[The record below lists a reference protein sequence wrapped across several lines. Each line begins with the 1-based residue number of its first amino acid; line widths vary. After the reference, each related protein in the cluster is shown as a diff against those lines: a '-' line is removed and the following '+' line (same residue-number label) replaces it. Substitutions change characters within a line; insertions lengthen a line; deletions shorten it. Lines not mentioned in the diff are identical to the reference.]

1 MDGMLFG
8 IGTGGGDGKQDNGKE
23 DGEHFSEWENETG
36 LALSV
41 ECIVL
46 LDSGWQ
52 RALKNY
58 ACSGGMSRVFIPWY
72 SGQCDLKIF
81 LCFSRY

>member
-8 IGTGGGDGKQDNGKE
+8 VGTGSGDGKQYSGKE
-23 DGEHFSEWENETG
+23 DGEHFSEWKNETG
-36 LALSV
+36 LVFSV

-46 LDSGWQ
+46 LDLGWQ

-58 ACSGGMSRVFIPWY
+58 ACSGGMYRVFIPRN
-72 SGQCDLKIF
+72 SGQCDL
-81 LCFSRY
+81 